1 MELTTDHTLSY
12 NALREEGTVF
22 DGCSR
27 FPTIFDRI
35 ETLEETKRM
44 KKILALSL
52 ALVLA
57 LSLAACG
64 GKDSSQPSGGDA
76 QPSGG
81 SDSQQGADS
90 LPGEGMRIALVCDK
104 IGVNP
109 FLTEMVRALDETAA
123 EYGFTQVV
131 VECADN
137 AAYEDNIRAL
147 VAEGCD
153 LIIGGGW
160 AAGDPL
166 DKVSRE
172 FPEACSYALIDSE
185 IDNELVKCI
194 SYREQEGA
202 FLIGKLA
209 AYTVDGESHV
219 YGGVHCNEGPGS
231 WKYRYGYME
240 GVKSIDPEATFVFN
254 YTNSYSDPA
263 KAKELAIQQFEQ
275 GCKFINGAAA
285 AGDSGVYEAA
295 MEKGFY
301 TSGQDVD
308 ETSAD
313 NPYIVSSQL
322 KDTYQTVKNL
332 VDGFF
337 GGSWTPDNTAW
348 GVSEG
353 TIGAVNVTHDS
364 PNPRSDRLTDEEIAD
379 IQAVVEQ
386 MKSGALDM
394 TDVPA
399 EEDYSF

>member
-1 MELTTDHTLSY
+1 ME
-12 NALREEGTVF
+12 EM
-22 DGCSR
+22 
-27 FPTIFDRI
+27 
-35 ETLEETKRM
+35 KRM
-44 KKILALSL
+44 KKFLALAL
-52 ALVLA
+52 TLVLA

-64 GKDSSQPSGGDA
+64 GNGGGSQPSGGSSGA
-76 QPSGG
+76 QTSQPAGSGSDGG
-81 SDSQQGADS
+81 SA
-90 LPGEGMRIALVCDK
+90 PAGEGKRIALVCDK

-109 FLTEMVRALDETAA
+109 FLTEMVRALEETSAT
-123 EYGFTQVV
+123 YGFDQVV

-166 DKVSRE
+166 DKVSKE
-172 FPEACSYALIDSE
+172 FPDACAYALIDSE

-202 FLIGKLA
+202 YLIGKLA

-240 GVKSIDPEATFVFN
+240 GVKSIDPDATFVFN

-332 VDGFF
+332 VDEFF
-337 GGSWTPDNTAW
+337 SGSWTPDNTAW

-399 EEDYSF
+399 EEDYQF

>member
-1 MELTTDHTLSY
+1 
-12 NALREEGTVF
+12 
-22 DGCSR
+22 
-27 FPTIFDRI
+27 
-35 ETLEETKRM
+35 M
-44 KKILALSL
+44 KKILAL
-52 ALVLA
+52 VLA
-57 LSLAACG
+57 LTLAMSLAACG
-64 GKDSSQPSGGDA
+64 GGNSGSQTSGGGDQQSQASGGDA
-76 QPSGG
+76 QTSGG
-81 SDSQQGADS
+81 SE
-90 LPGEGMRIALVCDK
+90 LPGAGMKIGLVCDR

-109 FLTEMVRALDETAA
+109 FLTEMVRGLNETA
-123 EYGFTQVV
+123 ETYGFTPTV
-131 VECADN
+131 VECADT
-137 AAYEDNIRAL
+137 AAFEDNIRAL
-147 VAEGCD
+147 AAEGYD
-153 LIIGGGW
+153 MIIGGGW
-160 AAGDPL
+160 AAGDGL
-166 DKVSRE
+166 DKVSKE
-172 FPEACSYALIDSE
+172 SPDASAYVLIDSE
-185 IDNELVKCI
+185 IDNDNVKCI

-202 FLIGKLA
+202 YLIGKLA

-240 GVKSIDPEATFVFN
+240 GVKSIDPDATFVFN
-254 YTNSYSDPA
+254 YTNSFSDPA

-275 GCKFINGAAA
+275 GCLFINGAAA

-332 VDGFF
+332 VDEFF
-337 GGSWTPDNTAW
+337 SGSWSTGNTAW

-353 TIGAVNVTHDS
+353 AIGAVNVTHDS
-364 PNPRSDRLTDEEIAD
+364 PNPRSSRLTDEEIAD

-386 MKSGALDM
+386 MKSGELDM

-399 EEDYSF
+399 EESYQF

>member
-1 MELTTDHTLSY
+1 
-12 NALREEGTVF
+12 
-22 DGCSR
+22 
-27 FPTIFDRI
+27 
-35 ETLEETKRM
+35 M
-44 KKILALSL
+44 KKFLAL
-52 ALVLA
+52 ALTLILA

-64 GKDSSQPSGGDA
+64 GKDGGAQAPAGSQPAAGDQQPSDA
-76 QPSGG
+76 QPEGE
-81 SDSQQGADS
+81 S
-90 LPGEGMRIALVCDK
+90 LPGEGKTIALVCDR
-104 IGVNP
+104 IGTNP

-123 EYGFTQVV
+123 TYGFKSTV

-153 LIIGGGW
+153 LVIGGGW

-166 DKVSRE
+166 DKVSKE
-172 FPEACSYALIDSE
+172 FPDACAYALIDSE
-185 IDNELVKCI
+185 IDNDLVKCI

-209 AYTVDGESHV
+209 AYTVDGESHI

-240 GVKSIDPEATFVFN
+240 GVKSIDPEAKFVFN

-275 GCKFINGAAA
+275 GCLFINGAAA

-332 VDGFF
+332 VDEFF

-386 MKSGALDM
+386 LKSGALDM

-399 EEDYSF
+399 EEDYQF

>member
-1 MELTTDHTLSY
+1 ME
-12 NALREEGTVF
+12 EM
-22 DGCSR
+22 
-27 FPTIFDRI
+27 
-35 ETLEETKRM
+35 KRM
-44 KKILALSL
+44 KKLLAL
-52 ALVLA
+52 ALTLVMA

-64 GKDSSQPSGGDA
+64 GNSGSGDTQPAGTGSGTEATQGAD
-76 QPSGG
+76 GG
-81 SDSQQGADS
+81 SDAGSA
-90 LPGEGMRIALVCDK
+90 LPGEGQRIALVCDK

-109 FLTEMVRALDETAA
+109 FLTEMVRALEETAA
-123 EYGFTQVV
+123 TYGFEQVV

-147 VAEGCD
+147 VAEGCN

-166 DKVSRE
+166 DKVSKE
-172 FPEACSYALIDSE
+172 FPDACAYALIDSE
-185 IDNELVKCI
+185 IDNDLVKCI

-240 GVKSIDPEATFVFN
+240 GVKSIDPDATFVFN

-332 VDGFF
+332 VDEFYS
-337 GGSWTPDNTAW
+337 GSWTPDNTAW

-386 MKSGALDM
+386 MKSGELDM
-394 TDVPA
+394 TNVPA
-399 EEDYSF
+399 EEDYQF